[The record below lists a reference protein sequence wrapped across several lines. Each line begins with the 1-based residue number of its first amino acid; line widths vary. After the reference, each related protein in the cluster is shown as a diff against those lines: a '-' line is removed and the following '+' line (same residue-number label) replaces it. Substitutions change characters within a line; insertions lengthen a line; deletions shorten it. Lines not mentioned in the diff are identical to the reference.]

1 MKKELKTNKIIIAVL
16 CAVLLICGGVFGFQA
31 AKSGS
36 FSKKAEKAS
45 VSVSESESGQT
56 GGTISAGGSFDDAE
70 SEAKSQ
76 SSQSGKNQSTKSK
89 TTSTTARAE
98 TKATEKSA
106 DSAGAAQKNNN
117 QEQAEE
123 PQKKKSPFLFQSPAK
138 TPLITAEA
146 IFRKA
151 DILFAPRIIRAKRV

>member
-56 GGTISAGGSFDDAE
+56 GGAISAGGSFDSDE

-76 SSQSGKNQSTKSK
+76 SSQSGKKSEHK
-89 TTSTTARAE
+89 I
-98 TKATEKSA
+98 
-106 DSAGAAQKNNN
+106 KNNLN
-117 QEQAEE
+117 NGSRGNESNRKIRRLGRFCREKDNKEHAEA
-123 PQKKKSPFLFQSPAK
+123 PQKGKSPFLFQSPAK

-151 DILFAPRIIRAKRV
+151 DILFALRIIRAKRV